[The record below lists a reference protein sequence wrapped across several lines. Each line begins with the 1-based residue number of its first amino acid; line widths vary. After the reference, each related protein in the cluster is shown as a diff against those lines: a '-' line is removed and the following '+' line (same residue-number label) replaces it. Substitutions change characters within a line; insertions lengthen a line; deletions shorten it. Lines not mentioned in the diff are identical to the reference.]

1 MKNAFKHNSRFAV
14 LAEDTA
20 LDTVFTKNSK
30 DKKKSDKYDNNE
42 PKKEGNSFSF
52 TSNEVNSFKNYN
64 YNNQTQTLRY
74 GNKDFES
81 IKSKELRKKQEKE
94 QEEERKK
101 IREEED
107 KKSLSTENFPDLLKN
122 VNNTNT
128 NIIHDTSTC
137 FIDKVK
143 FVKPIIEN
151 TNIINHI
158 KPGWIEMKQDPKT
171 KKIITTSNPLYNDEN
186 TDNNNNNN
194 ISNTVLQSL
203 VVLHEKRSEEYINMW
218 GYETWEKVFTFPNY
232 DYEYFNKLDEKYK
245 EEMEMYENESDSDSE
260 YYNN

>member
-30 DKKKSDKYDNNE
+30 DKKKSDKYDT
-42 PKKEGNSFSF
+42 KREGNSFS
-52 TSNEVNSFKNYN
+52 SNEVNSFKNYN
-64 YNNQTQTLRY
+64 YNNQNQSIRY
-74 GNKDFES
+74 VNKDFES

-94 QEEERKK
+94 QDEERKK

-122 VNNTNT
+122 VDNKNTNT
-128 NIIHDTSTC
+128 NANIIHDTTITSTC

-143 FVKPIIEN
+143 FVKPTIEN

-158 KPGWIEMKQDPKT
+158 KPGWIEMKQHPET

-186 TDNNNNNN
+186 TDNN
-194 ISNTVLQSL
+194 ISNTVLRSL

-260 YYNN
+260 FN